1 MKAIL
6 ISVLSL
12 LCAVSSANVKVGAYI
27 NDIQELELES
37 HSYAMD
43 LYIWFKWKDKSLNPA
58 ETFEFMNPS
67 ELWGHM
73 VTNTYDKPQVLDDG
87 SLYQVVRVQG
97 RFSEKFNLADYPFD
111 KQRLVVSFEDS
122 ANDIEEGTKYVLDEE
137 TMTMDSSIKLP
148 GFKIKSPK
156 IELLAQ
162 TYNTDFGDTRTK
174 KDRTNYSKVV
184 ISVPIERPIFA
195 YLIKLVLPIFC
206 IVFCACLMFL
216 FHPKYIDARVGVG
229 ITALLTVVALQITL
243 NNDLP
248 EVAYLILMDKIYI
261 ATYMFIILGLAVVMM
276 GSWKLEKGEHL
287 REKIIMTD
295 RTSLVVLLGIYSIGV
310 GSMLL
315 QAI

>member
-1 MKAIL
+1 MKKIL
-6 ISVLSL
+6 LAALALYSCLAFS
-12 LCAVSSANVKVGAYI
+12 NVRVGAYI

-58 ETFEFMNPS
+58 ESFEFMNPS

-73 VTNTYDKPQVLDDG
+73 VTNTYDKPEVLPDG
-87 SLYQVVRVQG
+87 TLYQVVRIQG

-122 ANDIEEGTKYVLDEE
+122 ANDISEGSKYVLDDGKVG
-137 TMTMDSSIKLP
+137 MDSDVKLP
-148 GFKIKSPK
+148 GFEIKSPK
-156 IELLAQ
+156 IELVNQ
-162 TYNTDFGDTRTK
+162 EYNTDFGDTRTI

-287 REKIIMTD
+287 RDKIIKVD
-295 RTSLVVLLGIYSIGV
+295 RISLGVLLGIYSLSV
-310 GSMLL
+310 GGMLV
-315 QAI
+315 QSI